1 MEYRLSLLETRI
13 LGALIEKDLATP
25 EYYPLTLNA
34 LTAACNQKS
43 NRDPVMELSEGEVQ
57 QGLDALMAQH
67 LVWQRSSFGSRSAK
81 YAHKFTDTL
90 SRTLEFDRAELA
102 ALAVLM
108 LRGPQT
114 PGEIRARSGRMHE
127 FVSVAEVEA
136 VLTKLA
142 SRSDGPFTVELG
154 RQPGQREQRWAHLF
168 SGPVDEPA
176 LQATAAEE
184 VVKDSPMAVVELETR
199 VAHLEA
205 ELALLKEIVADLRSR
220 MGP

>member
-1 MEYRLSLLETRI
+1 MEYQLTMVETRI

-43 NRDPVMELSEGEVQ
+43 NRDPVLELTEQEVQ
-57 QGLDALMAQH
+57 DGLNVLMTQH
-67 LVWQRSSFGSRSAK
+67 LVWQRSSFGSRAAK

-90 SRTLEFDRAELA
+90 SRAIEFDRPELA
-102 ALAVLM
+102 ALAALM

-127 FVSVAEVEA
+127 FAAVADAEA
-136 VLTKLA
+136 VLRRLA
-142 SRSDGPFTVELG
+142 NRSDGPYTIELG
-154 RQPGQREQRWAHLF
+154 RQAGQRECRWAHLF
-168 SGPVDEPA
+168 SGPIDPAALHADIGEPA
-176 LQATAAEE
+176 GQAESLGTLEARVADLESE
-184 VVKDSPMAVVELETR
+184 VVQ
-199 VAHLEA
+199 
-205 ELALLKEIVADLRSR
+205 LKSIVADLKSR